1 MSTIAM
7 RIEQFTTEE
16 LRRELER
23 RNACACG
30 SKRIEVVIEENEKFF
45 KRTGCATCN
54 NWDGPPRLKY
64 SFNSRIG

>member
-45 KRTGCATCN
+45 KRTGCATYN